1 MSGTLCHETS
11 SRHRALGRRG
21 ATFPAGLYPSAVA
34 ASARDDVRSTIRTA
48 FFASGAVFA
57 FLMWQLYLRA
67 APSDVPEWTAAIP
80 RINAGF
86 NATTTLLV
94 CLGVAAIRTGRR
106 RLHAALQIAGLISG
120 SLFLTGYITYH
131 HYHGDTPYPGTGF
144 LRPIYFSILITHILA
159 SAAAV
164 PLVVSTALLAARR
177 RFSHHR
183 RWARVAVPVWLTA
196 SVTGLIVYFMLY
208 G

>member
-1 MSGTLCHETS
+1 M
-11 SRHRALGRRG
+11 
-21 ATFPAGLYPSAVA
+21 A
-34 ASARDDVRSTIRTA
+34 ASAPDDVRSTIRTA
-48 FFASGAVFA
+48 FLASGAVFA

-67 APSDVPEWTAAIP
+67 APSEVPAWTVAIP

-94 CLGVAAIRTGRR
+94 CLGVAAIRSGRR
-106 RLHAALQIAGLISG
+106 RLHGGLQIAALVSG
-120 SLFLTGYITYH
+120 TLFLAGYVTYH
-131 HYHGDTPYPGTGF
+131 HFHGDTPYPGTGF
-144 LRPIYFSILITHILA
+144 LRPIYFLVLITHILA

-164 PLVVSTALLAARR
+164 PLVVSAALLAARR

-196 SVTGLIVYFMLY
+196 SVTGLVVYFMLY